1 MMRSQ
6 RMPRHSTYERRKA
19 RVGFVFIIPWI
30 IGTVFFFFRPLV
42 ESMMYSLG
50 AYEITDTGYTIR
62 LTGFSHYIEIFTED
76 ANYVRNLTDAL
87 KNMALQVP
95 VILIFSL
102 FMAILLNQKFVGR
115 TAARAVFFLPIIIG
129 NGVILSIINGDV
141 FAQSMSASSE
151 VSHMF
156 QSTFLGTLLL
166 ESGMN
171 QELVTMATGLVD
183 SVFQL
188 IWKSGIQILIF
199 IAALQTVSDS
209 MYEVAKIEGATGWE
223 TFWKVTFP
231 MITPMILVN
240 AVYTIIDSFTTE
252 SNVVM
257 TFISKK
263 YSSTNGQVLSSAMSW
278 IYFMI
283 VIVIVSVIA
292 AIISAFVFYQRKA
305 E

>member
-231 MITPMILVN
+231 IISPMIVVN
-240 AVYTIIDSFTTE
+240 MIYTVIDSFVDLDNPVMAQIDSLSQQMLTE
-252 SNVVM
+252 
-257 TFISKK
+257 
-263 YSSTNGQVLSSAMSW
+263 LSSAMAW
-278 IYFMI
+278 FYFLVVLLLIGLIYLL
-283 VIVIVSVIA
+283 VNRR
-292 AIISAFVFYQRKA
+292 VFYQV
-305 E
+305 

>member
-87 KNMALQVP
+87 KNRALQVP

-231 MITPMILVN
+231 IISPMIVVN
-240 AVYTIIDSFTTE
+240 MIYTVIDSFVDLD
-252 SNVVM
+252 NPVM
-257 TFISKK
+257 AQIDSL
-263 YSSTNGQVLSSAMSW
+263 SQQMLIELSSAMAW
-278 IYFMI
+278 FYFLVVLLLIGLIYLL
-283 VIVIVSVIA
+283 VNRR
-292 AIISAFVFYQRKA
+292 VFYQV
-305 E
+305 

>member
-231 MITPMILVN
+231 IISPMIIVN
-240 AVYTIIDSFTTE
+240 MIYTVIDSFVDLD
-252 SNVVM
+252 NPVM
-257 TFISKK
+257 AQIDSL
-263 YSSTNGQVLSSAMSW
+263 SQQMLIELSSAMAW
-278 IYFMI
+278 FYFLVVLLLIGLIYLL
-283 VIVIVSVIA
+283 VNRR
-292 AIISAFVFYQRKA
+292 VFYQV
-305 E
+305 

>member
-231 MITPMILVN
+231 IISPMIVVN
-240 AVYTIIDSFTTE
+240 MIYTVIDSFVDLD
-252 SNVVM
+252 NPVM
-257 TFISKK
+257 AQIDSL
-263 YSSTNGQVLSSAMSW
+263 SQQMLIELSSAMAW
-278 IYFMI
+278 FYFLVVLLLIGLIYLL
-283 VIVIVSVIA
+283 VNRR
-292 AIISAFVFYQRKA
+292 VFYQV
-305 E
+305 

>member
-209 MYEVAKIEGATGWE
+209 MYEVPKIEGATGWE

-231 MITPMILVN
+231 IISPMIVVN
-240 AVYTIIDSFTTE
+240 MIYTVIDSFVDLD
-252 SNVVM
+252 NPVM
-257 TFISKK
+257 AQIDSL
-263 YSSTNGQVLSSAMSW
+263 SQQMLIELSSAMAW
-278 IYFMI
+278 FYFLVVLLLIGLIYLL
-283 VIVIVSVIA
+283 VNRR
-292 AIISAFVFYQRKA
+292 VFYQV
-305 E
+305 